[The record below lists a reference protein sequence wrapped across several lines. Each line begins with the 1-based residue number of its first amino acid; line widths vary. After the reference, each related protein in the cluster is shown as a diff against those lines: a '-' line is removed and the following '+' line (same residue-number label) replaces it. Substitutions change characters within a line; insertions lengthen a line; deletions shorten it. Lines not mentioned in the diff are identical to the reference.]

1 MSLTLDTL
9 AGLMRLTLRSPRRGA
24 AAVLAMKLPTPARWV
39 AFWLMVVGSAL
50 GVHLSF
56 VLQPA
61 ELQEV
66 VGHLMSSPF
75 RTALMQG
82 MVMLVSVIAMAQVG
96 RWFGGRGRF
105 DDALILA
112 AWLQAILLA
121 LQVVQL
127 VALLILPPLAD
138 LLGLVA
144 LFLMFWLLTEFVAEL
159 HGFRSAVLVFI
170 GILVTAVV
178 LLFGV
183 AFVLALTMGPLP
195 GGM

>member
-82 MVMLVSVIAMAQVG
+82 VVMLVSVIAMAQVG

-183 AFVLALTMGPLP
+183 AFVLALTMGPLS

>member
-66 VGHLMSSPF
+66 VSHLMSSPF

-82 MVMLVSVIAMAQVG
+82 VVMLVSVIAMAQVG

-183 AFVLALTMGPLP
+183 AFVLALTMGPLS